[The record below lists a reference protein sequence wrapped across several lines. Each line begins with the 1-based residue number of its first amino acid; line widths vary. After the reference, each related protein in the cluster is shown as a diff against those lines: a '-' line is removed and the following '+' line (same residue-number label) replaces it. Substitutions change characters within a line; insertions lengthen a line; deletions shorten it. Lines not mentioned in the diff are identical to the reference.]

1 MQSFPAW
8 RTFFQPMS
16 SDTKDY
22 YRILQV
28 QPNAEPEVIQAA
40 YRRLALKYHPD
51 VEDNNSAL
59 MQELNEAYEILS
71 RPDKRAAYDRW
82 YRSRQWWMAAS
93 SSAPSQPTWSSHSP
107 KPDFVFPWRT
117 LVLAL
122 GVMLLLVVFVLDV
135 FRIGL
140 RGAPEITLLLILLG
154 FVVYKY
160 GGIKDLWG

>member
-1 MQSFPAW
+1 
-8 RTFFQPMS
+8 MS

-22 YRILQV
+22 YLILQV
-28 QPNAEPEVIQAA
+28 QPSAEPEVIQAA

-51 VEDNNSAL
+51 VEDNNPAQ
-59 MQELNEAYEILS
+59 MQELNEAYEVLS

-82 YRSRQWWMAAS
+82 YHSRKWWAAAS
-93 SSAPSQPTWSSHSP
+93 SSSPTPSPPPTWSSSSA

-117 LVLAL
+117 LVIAL

-140 RGAPEITLLLILLG
+140 RGAPEVTLLLILLG
-154 FVVYKY
+154 YVVYKY
-160 GGIKDLWG
+160 GGIKDLFE